1 VKIVVVVSDFPKVT
15 ETFVAANVLHYLSQ
29 GHDAQVFHLKPFR
42 QDEVVHDH
50 TRPVVERGFT
60 FPWIG
65 GASAVALA
73 WGLLRRPGAVL
84 GAVTAIFRA
93 FWAEPRPLL
102 ASLAILPKALALGR
116 LARAQGVDHIHAEF
130 AGYPATAAWIAARVS
145 GVPFSFSAHMHDIF
159 VTQGLLVDKAR
170 AARFVRVISDYN
182 RRFLAAL
189 PGFPAEKLHVLRCGV
204 TLSAPAP
211 LPPAPGRGQALRILY
226 VGSLIPRKGVA
237 HLLRAV
243 AALPDRIDWRLDIL
257 GGGPEDDRLR
267 VLATR
272 LGLGERVRF
281 RGPQAAPAVRAAM
294 QAAHVVVVPSVT
306 DADGQS
312 EGIPVVLMEA
322 LAEARPVIA
331 SNLSGI
337 PELVRDGETGWLA
350 APGDADAIAA
360 ALMRVHDDYD
370 AAATLGQAGR
380 ALVVRDYDIDCNAAA
395 LLAMVEAAT

>member
-1 VKIVVVVSDFPKVT
+1 MKIVVVVSDFPKVT
-15 ETFVAANVLHYLSQ
+15 ETFVAANVLHYLSR

-42 QDEVVHDH
+42 RDEVVHDH

-65 GASAVALA
+65 GVSAAALA
-73 WGLLRRPGAVL
+73 WGLMRRPGAVL
-84 GAVTAIFRA
+84 GVVGAICRT

-116 LARAQGVDHIHAEF
+116 MARAQGVEHIHAEF
-130 AGYPATAAWIAARVS
+130 AGYPATAAWIAARAS

-170 AARFVRVISDYN
+170 EARFVRVISDYN
-182 RRFLAAL
+182 CRFLAAL
-189 PGFPAEKLHVLRCGV
+189 PGFPAQKLHVLRCGV
-204 TLSAPAP
+204 TLSAPTP
-211 LPPAPGRGQALRILY
+211 LPPSPGQGRALRILF

-237 HLLRAV
+237 HLLQAV
-243 AALPDRIDWRLDIL
+243 AALSDRIDWQLDIL

-267 VLATR
+267 MLATR

-281 RGPQAAPAVRAAM
+281 RGPQAAAAVRAAM
-294 QAAHVVVVPSVT
+294 QAAHVLVVPSVT

-322 LAEARPVIA
+322 LAQARPVIA
-331 SNLSGI
+331 SDLSGI

-350 APGDADAIAA
+350 GPGDADAIAA
-360 ALMRVHDDYD
+360 ALTRAHDDYD
-370 AAATLGQAGR
+370 AAARLGQAGR
-380 ALVVRDYDIDCNAAA
+380 ALVAQEYDIDRNAAA
-395 LLAMVEAAT
+395 LLAMMEATT